1 MCYINFLRSRY
12 LLWCEIWRGQRKDNS
27 KCFYCFREWLTVMS
41 VISFLSLTLIFRPLE
56 LEVKMHI
63 FHWKVK
69 YCRGTLQTLKLH
81 QLFAWIVPIKIIRES
96 SVMTMT
102 VVMGVTLGST
112 NQKAGYRSRG
122 TNGPISVQ
130 QKVMWPVNH
139 HKWFNGQF
147 HDANEL
153 SITH

>member
-1 MCYINFLRSRY
+1 MLKERMCYINFLRSRY

-69 YCRGTLQTLKLH
+69 YCRGTFQTLKLH

-112 NQKAGYRSRG
+112 NQKAGYRSWYKWTNQRAVRG
-122 TNGPISVQ
+122 HLTCQSAIRVFNV
-130 QKVMWPVNH
+130 VM
-139 HKWFNGQF
+139 GC
-147 HDANEL
+147 
-153 SITH
+153 

>member
-130 QKVMWPVNH
+130 QKVMWPVNQQLGFSVTS
-139 HKWFNGQF
+139 WGV
-147 HDANEL
+147 NEL

>member
-27 KCFYCFREWLTVMS
+27 KCFYCFREWLTVTS

-56 LEVKMHI
+56 LEVNMHI

-112 NQKAGYRSRG
+112 NQKAGYRSHG

-130 QKVMWPVNH
+130 QEVTWPVNQQLGFSMSS
-139 HKWFNGQF
+139 WGV
-147 HDANEL
+147 NEL